1 MSLAEPDHRRPSPFK
16 RILTPVVPFRNL
28 WGGSGSRRVSSVEV
42 IDTTPIAAAP
52 LLDELRRGRF
62 VQLCEIAHERGLH
75 VAPEVSLGALFTLDH
90 PASRQGA
97 EDVAKALRGKR
108 VDFVLIDGAAQ
119 AVLAI
124 DYRGEG
130 PWRGRALRRDRL
142 KRRAFEKADIP
153 LIELGGQDDWP
164 DDRAR
169 ILRLLGQAP
178 VTVARERPAA

>member
-1 MSLAEPDHRRPSPFK
+1 MSLAETTHRRPSPFK
-16 RILTPVVPFRNL
+16 RLMPPVASFRSL
-28 WGGSGSRRVSSVEV
+28 WGAPGSRRVSSVEAMDSTRV
-42 IDTTPIAAAP
+42 AAAP

-62 VQLCEIAHERGLH
+62 IQLCEIAHERGLH

-90 PASRQGA
+90 PARQQEA

-124 DYRGEG
+124 DYRGDG

-153 LIELGGQDDWP
+153 LIELGGPSDWT

-169 ILRLLGQAP
+169 IIRLLGRP
-178 VTVARERPAA
+178 PLSTGRERPAA